1 MGAFLV
7 GPSGR
12 RTRRTGFE
20 RVVPISEMNP
30 VEDSFA
36 YSDEWLDNGECE
48 PFVRE
53 HKGVVYLHF
62 HRFQVQSEMFQDAP
76 DELVPGYSQTMM
88 DFLRFNRQPD
98 HIGMIGLGG
107 GSIPKYCYRHLPRT
121 TISVAE
127 INPDV
132 IGLRDQFFIPQ
143 DDHRFRVYCEDG

>member
-1 MGAFLV
+1 M
-7 GPSGR
+7 R
-12 RTRRTGFE
+12 RAQPPDVEHRTAIQGMN
-20 RVVPISEMNP
+20 RVTELL
-30 VEDSFA
+30 A
-36 YSDEWLDNGECE
+36 YCDEWFDNGRVE

-62 HRFQVQSEMFQDAP
+62 HRFQVQSEMYKDAP
-76 DELVPGYSQTMM
+76 YELVPGYSQTMM
-88 DFLRFNRQPD
+88 DFLRFNREPD